1 VSLQED
7 ELRALVRQSVAR
19 VLGQPAF
26 AEAASSRTPGSTE
39 SGLHAGGSG
48 ARHASHHRYALPE
61 AGGPCLI
68 EPTVPC
74 NHCGYCQSHG
84 H

>member
-1 VSLQED
+1 MNE
-7 ELRALVRQSVAR
+7 EALRALVRDAVAR
-19 VLGQPAF
+19 QLSASAGR
-26 AEAASSRTPGSTE
+26 ESAAPVPLTLVT
-39 SGLHAGGSG
+39 
-48 ARHASHHRYALPE
+48 HASHYRYSLPDS
-61 AGGPCLI
+61 GGPCLI